1 MSLAVVRKVLT
12 ERIGAAFVN
21 LVTETEPDMTGGKKC
36 PLLGRIKK
44 VSRFNGQINWK
55 YDNAVNNQRGR
66 ENQPLTESGEVETFV
81 PEARRWGQRL
91 HAEMFPATEDE
102 AATNRLLPFVAH
114 KAGTKAGS
122 VPSHKTVT
130 LDDLAMI
137 PEDELYLEMRVLKT
151 LGHYYILDG
160 KELSEAEAEEIV
172 KPWLPVKKEG
182 ERQAVDKPVI
192 LRDYKMSS
200 IVQMTLDGVTHTVR

>member
-12 ERIGAAFVN
+12 ERVGAAFVN
-21 LVTETEPDMTGGKKC
+21 LVTETEPDMTGGKSC
-36 PLLGRIKK
+36 PLKNRIVKR
-44 VSRFNGQINWK
+44 SRFNGQINWK

-66 ENQPLTESGEVETFV
+66 EEQPLDAAGNVETFV
-81 PEARRWGQRL
+81 AEARRWGQRL
-91 HAEMFPATEDE
+91 HAEM
-102 AATNRLLPFVAH
+102 TNGSRLLPFVAH

-130 LDDLAMI
+130 IDELAMI
-137 PEDELYLEMRVLKT
+137 PEEELYLEMRVLNT
-151 LGHYYILDG
+151 LGHVYILDG

-200 IVQMTLDGVTHTVR
+200 ILQITLDGVTHTVR